1 MVAAGELEV
10 ERDFINLQAL
20 PIKPQIDQ
28 SIVNKKQDDFFSK
41 DPSSSSAFIGLYV
54 PSSNLFV
61 LILEFLNLF
70 HLYQII
76 QHLCKVLFIHDKFV
90 LLF

>member
-1 MVAAGELEV
+1 MVAAGGLEV
-10 ERDFINLQAL
+10 ERDFIHLQAL

-41 DPSSSSAFIGLYV
+41 DPSSAFIGLYG

-76 QHLCKVLFIHDKFV
+76 QHLCKVLFIHDQFV